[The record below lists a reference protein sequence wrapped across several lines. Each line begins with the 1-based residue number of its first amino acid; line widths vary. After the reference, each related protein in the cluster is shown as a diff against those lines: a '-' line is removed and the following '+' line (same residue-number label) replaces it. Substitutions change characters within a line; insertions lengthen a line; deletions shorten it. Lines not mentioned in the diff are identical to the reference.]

1 MAPPN
6 VEIYLSSTQCQHPAP
21 YQAFGL
27 TYENFHSLHTAANEA
42 KSRAYCPYSKFRV
55 GAALLISKN
64 SDVEVIAGCNVEN
77 AAYPVGTC
85 AERVAFG
92 NAVANGILKPGQQD
106 GGIVKAVAVITDVE
120 VDMEKGTMPASPC
133 GMCRQL

>member
-6 VEIYLSSTQCQHPAP
+6 IEIYPFSAQSQHSAP
-21 YQAFGL
+21 YKAFGL
-27 TYENFHSLHTAANEA
+27 TRENFHSLHTAANGA

-55 GAALLISKN
+55 GAALLIINN
-64 SDVEVIAGCNVEN
+64 SDVKVVAGCNVEN

-106 GGIVKAVAVITDVE
+106 EGIVKAVAVITDVE
-120 VDMEKGTMPASPC
+120 VDIEKGTMPASPC